1 MAGAAWSPTLWPYP
15 ATPERISLGN
25 WLVPKT
31 CCYFQ
36 ARCHLFPLIYHLI
49 TWGNGKVSTERPR
62 HSVLIPFKT
71 EEPSV
76 QCKNH
81 FFCQAFFV
89 NALPTTRMAGNGRS
103 LLIADSRKC
112 SIFLLHSGGRY
123 LTQSQCSF
131 YDHITHSGHKNR
143 SKCGHCPFHQD
154 PLPHCVQGMAGGPV
168 KLAAERGV
176 ALQRVPMCLDLRIL
190 SKPKMKRN
198 V

>member
-15 ATPERISLGN
+15 ATLERISLGN

-81 FFCQAFFV
+81 FFVKHFLSMHYQQREWLGMEGAFSS
-89 NALPTTRMAGNGRS
+89 LIPGNVLSFFFIQEADTS
-103 LLIADSRKC
+103 LNLSVPSMIT
-112 SIFLLHSGGRY
+112 LLT
-123 LTQSQCSF
+123 LVTK
-131 YDHITHSGHKNR
+131 T
-143 SKCGHCPFHQD
+143 
-154 PLPHCVQGMAGGPV
+154 
-168 KLAAERGV
+168 
-176 ALQRVPMCLDLRIL
+176 VPNVDTAHFTKIL
-190 SKPKMKRN
+190 SLTVFRAWLEDL
-198 V
+198 